1 MPSPSQFPLDS
12 REEHYA
18 KLDAREIR
26 DKDTARE
33 VARTGASKR
42 AVKAP
47 LSVVLGC
54 ISMVSILPMFI
65 CFWVAVGGLVFG
77 GIGYKDRRGMAI
89 AGIILSSLGLIRS
102 ALLAIPQVGDLHYR
116 YRSTALAGN

>member
-47 LSVVLGC
+47 LSVVFGC
-54 ISMVSILPMFI
+54 ISLVPLLSPII
-65 CFWVAVGGLVFG
+65 CFWPALGGLYFG
-77 GIGYKDRRGMAI
+77 CFGYKDRRGMAI
-89 AGIILSSLGLIRS
+89 AGIVLSFLGLIRS
-102 ALLAIPQVGDLHYR
+102 TLLTMANSG
-116 YRSTALAGN
+116 G